1 MADSIKD
8 GPGRPQFS
16 LDRRKV
22 MLGLGL
28 AAASGIAQAR
38 LPVPVVPRIKEERF
52 TALIPDKVGGFTFD
66 SESGLVLPPSDAL
79 ADRLY
84 DSLVT
89 RTYSNAA
96 GQMVM
101 LLVAYNNKQD
111 GVLQIHRPEVCYPAG
126 GYSLTSVDP
135 IDVPITPTS
144 ALPAQIFGANSE
156 ARNEVVLYWTRVGER
171 YPRRWLDQRWAVA
184 EANLRGIVPDG
195 VLARVSAISNDFG
208 RTTPMLTGFIRDL
221 HRASS
226 PQMRGLLFGKL

>member
-1 MADSIKD
+1 MVDADTS
-8 GPGRPQFS
+8 PPAFS

-22 MLGLGL
+22 VLGLGL

-52 TALIPDKVGGFTFD
+52 TALMPNQVGDFSFD
-66 SESGLVLPPSDAL
+66 SESGLVLPPQDAL
-79 ADRLY
+79 SDRLY

-89 RTYSNAA
+89 RTYTNSA
-96 GQMVM
+96 GQVVM

-111 GVLQIHRPEVCYPAG
+111 GVLQIHRPEICYPAG

-135 IDVPITPTS
+135 IDVPIS
-144 ALPAQIFGANSE
+144 QANVLPGQIFGANSE
-156 ARNEVVLYWTRVGER
+156 ARNEVVLYWTRVGDN

-195 VLARVSAISNDFG
+195 VLARVSTIGNDFD
-208 RTTPMLTGFIRDL
+208 RTTPLLTNFIRDL
-221 HRASS
+221 HRASG

>member
-1 MADSIKD
+1 MADAETN
-8 GPGRPQFS
+8 PPAFT

-22 MLGLGL
+22 VLGLGL
-28 AAASGIAQAR
+28 VAASGIAQAR

-52 TALIPDKVGGFTFD
+52 TALIPNKIGGFTFD

-79 ADRLY
+79 SDRLY

-96 GQMVM
+96 GQVVM

-126 GYSLTSVDP
+126 GYTLTSVDP
-135 IDVPITPTS
+135 IDVPITQAN

-156 ARNEVVLYWTRVGER
+156 ARNEVVLYWTRVGDT

-195 VLARVSAISNDFG
+195 VLARVSTIGNDFP
-208 RTTPMLTGFIRDL
+208 RTTPLLTTFIRDL
-221 HRASS
+221 HRASG
-226 PQMRGLLFGKL
+226 PQMRGLLFGKI

>member
-1 MADSIKD
+1 MADTHGNSTA
-8 GPGRPQFS
+8 FS

-22 MLGLGL
+22 VLGLGL

-52 TALIPDKVGGFTFD
+52 TALMPNRVGGFNFD
-66 SESGLVLPPSDAL
+66 SESGLVLPPQDAL
-79 ADRLY
+79 SDRLY

-89 RTYSNAA
+89 RTYTNAT
-96 GQMVM
+96 GETVM

-111 GVLQIHRPEVCYPAG
+111 GVLQIHRPEICYPAG
-126 GYSLTSVDP
+126 GYTLTSVDP
-135 IDVPITPTS
+135 IDVPLTQTN
-144 ALPAQIFGANSE
+144 ALPGQIFGANSE
-156 ARNEVVLYWTRVGER
+156 ARNEIVLYWTRVGDS

-195 VLARVSAISNDFG
+195 VLARVSMVSNDFA
-208 RTTPMLTGFIRDL
+208 RTTPMLTAFIRDL
-221 HRASS
+221 HRASG

>member
-1 MADSIKD
+1 MADAASTPPK
-8 GPGRPQFS
+8 FT

-22 MLGLGL
+22 VLGLGL

-38 LPVPVVPRIKEERF
+38 LPVPVTPRIKEKQF
-52 TALIPDKVGGFTFD
+52 TALIPNRIGNFTFD

-79 ADRLY
+79 SDRLY
-84 DSLVT
+84 DNLVT
-89 RTYSNAA
+89 RTYSNAE

-111 GVLQIHRPEVCYPAG
+111 GVLQIHRPEICYPAG
-126 GYSLTSVDP
+126 GYTLTSVDP

-144 ALPAQIFGANSE
+144 TLPGQIFGANGES
-156 ARNEVVLYWTRVGER
+156 RNEVVLYWTRVGEK

-195 VLARVSAISNDFG
+195 VLARVSTIGNDFAD
-208 RTTPMLTGFIRDL
+208 TTPILTTFIRDL
-221 HRASS
+221 HRASD
-226 PQMRGLLFGKL
+226 PRMRGLLFGQL